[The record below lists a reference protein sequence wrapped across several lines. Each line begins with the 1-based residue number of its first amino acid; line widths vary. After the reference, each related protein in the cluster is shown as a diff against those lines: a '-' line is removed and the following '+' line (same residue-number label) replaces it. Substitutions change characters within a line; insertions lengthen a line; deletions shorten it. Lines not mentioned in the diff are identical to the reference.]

1 MIKKIVLTRF
11 KKYKS
16 QTFELHP
23 NGLTLL
29 VGGNNAGKSTLIQ
42 ALAVWEFCKMVLLH
56 EKGRDWFNAD
66 EFEKGEGLGMS
77 TEDFLPIAV
86 PTLNHLWTNLKTQLT
101 GAEKKTAKTGKYP
114 GYILRIKCIW
124 DTNAVQNK
132 SLEIGLSLINDRLF
146 VRITD
151 SNLVDGDA
159 IPNVVYLPTFA
170 GVLPKENKITLAER
184 RAFLGKGMAG
194 SIIRNMIY
202 DLYVEDEKIKA
213 EIQGDRRSLT
223 PEKKLA
229 YKQKSPLQKLQENLR
244 STFSSELEIEKFSEE
259 FHTTIKIYER
269 KVKRT
274 SLGYEAIPKSKY
286 TSRDIITQGS
296 GFLQWLSIF
305 GVLYSPHVD
314 VLLLDEPD
322 AHLHASL
329 QNEMLKY
336 LSSAS
341 SSDNVKQIIVST
353 HSVEMIKKS
362 PLDNV
367 FSIDKR
373 KYLDNEFSRVCA
385 LEGIGCDYSPRL
397 DKLKECKKLL
407 FVENETDYNVL
418 KKIAFVGGLG
428 FPQDIVVWSNTYS
441 HNIRCHIFEELKKA
455 VKDLKCISFRDCDME
470 ERKKVQ
476 KDLTFIDTKA
486 KIDEGILCMTWKR
499 KNIESYLLCPK
510 AISKAA
516 NKHIPSGANSV
527 SEKDVTDYLSSEHA
541 VSITKKYWEA
551 EAPETILLL
560 DGKHILYENTES
572 VCRKFNCKEDE
583 ILEELQSDEICEDL
597 KTFISRTNSFLT

>member
-1 MIKKIVLTRF
+1 
-11 KKYKS
+11 
-16 QTFELHP
+16 
-23 NGLTLL
+23 
-29 VGGNNAGKSTLIQ
+29 
-42 ALAVWEFCKMVLLH
+42 
-56 EKGRDWFNAD
+56 
-66 EFEKGEGLGMS
+66 
-77 TEDFLPIAV
+77 
-86 PTLNHLWTNLKTQLT
+86 
-101 GAEKKTAKTGKYP
+101 
-114 GYILRIKCIW
+114 
-124 DTNAVQNK
+124 
-132 SLEIGLSLINDRLF
+132 
-146 VRITD
+146 
-151 SNLVDGDA
+151 
-159 IPNVVYLPTFA
+159 
-170 GVLPKENKITLAER
+170 
-184 RAFLGKGMAG
+184 MAG

-269 KVKRT
+269 KVKRNG
-274 SLGYEAIPKSKY
+274 SRYEPIPKSLY

-305 GVLYSPHVD
+305 GVLYSPNVD

-329 QNEMLKY
+329 QNEMLRY
-336 LSSAS
+336 LSAVS
-341 SSDNVKQIIVST
+341 SGDVVKQIIVST
-353 HSVEMIKKS
+353 HSVEMIKKA

-373 KYLDNEFSRVCA
+373 KYLDNEFSRVYA

-397 DKLKECKKLL
+397 DKLKEYKKLL
-407 FVENETDYNVL
+407 FVENETDYKVIKRIVAAGN
-418 KKIAFVGGLG
+418 FT
-428 FPQDIVVWSNTYS
+428 FPQNIVVWSNTYS
-441 HNIRCHIFEELKKA
+441 HNIRCHIFDELKKS
-455 VKDLKCISFRDCDME
+455 VKGLKCVSLRDCDME

-476 KDLTFIDTKA
+476 KDLTFVDTKA
-486 KIDEGILCMTWKR
+486 RVADGILCMTWKR

-516 NKHIPSGANSV
+516 NRHIPSDANSV

-541 VSITKKYWEA
+541 VSITKKYWDA
-551 EAPETILLL
+551 EAPDAILLL
-560 DGKHILYENTES
+560 DGKHILYENAEN
-572 VCRKFNCKEDE
+572 VCSKFNCKEDE
-583 ILEELQSDEICEDL
+583 ILEELQSNEICEDL
-597 KTFISRTNSFLT
+597 KTFISRTNSFLV